1 MVSITFTLPTVACV
15 SLKITLRTKNS
26 MIPHKAVMYINATR
40 KDVSGIQKHIM
51 NPDI

>member
-1 MVSITFTLPTVACV
+1 MSTTFTLPIVAYV
-15 SLKITLRTKNS
+15 SLKITLRTENS

-40 KDVSGIQKHIM
+40 NDVSGIQKHIM